1 VEKSDMMNEDG
12 SFLMVIGVAL
22 GLIILSS
29 VSLPI
34 IMKLFPP
41 ADLIIK
47 IILIFVIIT
56 TVRGYLGSSV
66 ITLIVSGIL
75 IYFLILKW
83 WWVTSSVWFFTTLL
97 TFGLLSLFVW
107 GTSKIIPAH

>member
-1 VEKSDMMNEDG
+1 MNEKG
-12 SFLMVIGVAL
+12 NALMVIGVAL
-22 GLIILSS
+22 GLIVMASI
-29 VSLPI
+29 SLPI
-34 IMKLFPP
+34 MMKIFPP
-41 ADLIIK
+41 MDLIVK

-66 ITLIVSGIL
+66 MTLLISGIL

-83 WWVTSSVWFFTTLL
+83 WWVTSSIWFFTTLL

-107 GTSKIIPAH
+107 GTSKIIPSH

>member
-1 VEKSDMMNEDG
+1 MNNKG
-12 SFLMVIGVAL
+12 NILLVIGVAIA
-22 GLIILSS
+22 LIIFSS
-29 VSLPI
+29 ISLPI
-34 IMKLFPP
+34 LMKIFPP
-41 ADLIIK
+41 LDIIVK
-47 IILIFVIIT
+47 IILIFLIIT

-66 ITLIVSGIL
+66 MTLIVSGIL

>member
-1 VEKSDMMNEDG
+1 MNNNG
-12 SFLMVIGVAL
+12 GVILVIGIVL

-29 VSLPI
+29 ISVPI
-34 IMKLFPP
+34 LMKVFPP
-41 ADLIIK
+41 LDLIVK

-56 TVRGYLGSSV
+56 MVRGYLGSS
-66 ITLIVSGIL
+66 IMTLIISGIL

-83 WWVTSSVWFFTTLL
+83 WWITSSVWFFTTLL

-107 GTSKIIPAH
+107 GTSKIIPTH